1 MNASALIFYVYV
13 IYYKLRLTTLR
24 FNPVKM
30 ISKPDPTRACTIYP
44 LHHPDVWDFYK
55 RALAAFWTPAEIDLS
70 EDRAHWLARLTE
82 DERGFVRMVLA
93 FFASADALVAENL
106 TSRFM
111 NDVQIPEVQYFYA
124 FQAAMENIHAET
136 YSLLIEAL
144 VTDPDQKSAVINSA
158 RDVPAV
164 ARKAAWVRRYMAPER
179 PFAVRLV
186 AFAAIEGV
194 FFSGS
199 FCALFWLKKRGL
211 MPGLTFSNE
220 LIARDEGLHTEF
232 ACLLFS
238 KFCQDADY
246 DREIASIIREAVD
259 IEREFVTAALP
270 VRLIGMNADL
280 MCQYIEYVADRLLT
294 ALGQPPEFGVQNPF
308 EWMELISLEGKT
320 NFFEKRVGEYQRADV
335 KQGRPANETPQGLI
349 DADQDF

>member
-1 MNASALIFYVYV
+1 MNEAPSQIAAF
-13 IYYKLRLTTLR
+13 
-24 FNPVKM
+24 P
-30 ISKPDPTRACTIYP
+30 SDPDRACTIYP

-70 EDRAHWLARLTE
+70 EDRVHWQARLTE
-82 DERGFVRMVLA
+82 DERRFVRMVLA

-106 TSRFM
+106 TSRFI

-144 VTDPDQKSAVINSA
+144 VTDPEEKSAVINSA

-179 PFAVRLV
+179 PFAERLV

-220 LIARDEGLHTEF
+220 LISRDEGLHTEF

-238 KFCQDADY
+238 KLCRNQPEHVSVNQDPFA
-246 DREIASIIREAVD
+246 RIIREAVD

-270 VRLIGMNADL
+270 VRLIGMNGDL
-280 MCQYIEYVADRLLT
+280 MCQYIEYVADRLMS
-294 ALGQPPEFGVQNPF
+294 ALGLPPEFGAQNPF

-335 KQGRPANETPQGLI
+335 KQGRSANETLI
-349 DADQDF
+349 DTDQDF